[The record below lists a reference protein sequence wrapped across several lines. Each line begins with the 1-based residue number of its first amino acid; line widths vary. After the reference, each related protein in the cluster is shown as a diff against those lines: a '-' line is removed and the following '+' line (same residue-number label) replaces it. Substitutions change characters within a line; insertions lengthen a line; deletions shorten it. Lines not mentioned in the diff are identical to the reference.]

1 MEVALWP
8 LLSFQWWSN
17 EAIELAVEAAALA
30 ALSAH
35 QEALQRS
42 LALPPT
48 VPSQVCKRTISGG
61 CTPSSGQHLVL
72 WPPLGTALLSECKRR
87 QGEGRGGRPAWPCLP
102 ALPCVAR
109 CFFAR

>member
-87 QGEGRGGRPAWPCLP
+87 EGRRGPPGLPWGLPCL
-102 ALPCVAR
+102 VAR